1 MMLERKDKLDQLE
14 RTILELGAEIFR
26 LKTELTDIKSTNSQ
40 FHLTLNG
47 LKDILDDKGIIMSED
62 FEASVEV
69 NSMLSSE
76 RENDF
81 ITDQEIEKLKKSVH

>member
-1 MMLERKDKLDQLE
+1 MLERKDKLDQLE

>member
-1 MMLERKDKLDQLE
+1 MLERKDKLDQLE

-26 LKTELTDIKSTNSQ
+26 LKTELSEIKTSNSH

-47 LKDILDDKGIIMSED
+47 LKNILDDKGIIMSDD

-69 NSMLSSE
+69 TSMMTSE
-76 RENDF
+76 RESDF
-81 ITDQEIEKLKKSVH
+81 ITDQEMERLKKSVH

>member
-1 MMLERKDKLDQLE
+1 MLERKDKLDQLE

-76 RENDF
+76 REDDF

>member
-1 MMLERKDKLDQLE
+1 MLERKDKLDQLE

-26 LKTELTDIKSTNSQ
+26 LKSELTDIKSSHTKFN
-40 FHLTLNG
+40 TTIKG

-69 NSMLSSE
+69 NSMMSSE
-76 RENDF
+76 VEGDF
-81 ITDQEIEKLKKSVH
+81 VTDQEMDRLKKAVH

>member
-1 MMLERKDKLDQLE
+1 MLERKDKLDQLE

-26 LKTELTDIKSTNSQ
+26 LKTELTDIKTSHTK
-40 FHLTLNG
+40 FHTTLKG

-69 NSMLSSE
+69 NSMMSSE
-76 RENDF
+76 LESDYV
-81 ITDQEIEKLKKSVH
+81 TDQEMERLKKAVH

>member
-1 MMLERKDKLDQLE
+1 MLERKDKLDQLE

-26 LKTELTDIKSTNSQ
+26 LKSELTDIKSSHSK
-40 FHLTLNG
+40 FHTTIKG

-69 NSMLSSE
+69 NSMMSSE
-76 RENDF
+76 LEGDF
-81 ITDQEIEKLKKSVH
+81 VTDQEMERLKKAVH

>member
-1 MMLERKDKLDQLE
+1 MLERKDKLDQLE

-26 LKTELTDIKSTNSQ
+26 LKSELTDIKSSHTKFN
-40 FHLTLNG
+40 TTING

-69 NSMLSSE
+69 NRMMSSE
-76 RENDF
+76 VEGDF
-81 ITDQEIEKLKKSVH
+81 VTDQEMERLKKAVH

>member
-1 MMLERKDKLDQLE
+1 MLERKDKLDQLE

-26 LKTELTDIKSTNSQ
+26 LKTELTDIKTSHTK
-40 FHLTLNG
+40 FHTTLKG

-69 NSMLSSE
+69 NSMMSSE
-76 RENDF
+76 LESDY
-81 ITDQEIEKLKKSVH
+81 ITDQEMERLKKAVH